1 MTKIKMVA
9 TDIDGTIL
17 KHNGE
22 FNPAVLD
29 CLRKLDKSGVKVVL
43 VTGRMNRSAKK
54 IAEIIGINSP
64 VVSFQGAL
72 VCENIPQEKILYE
85 RDIPNETAKKI
96 LAWGK
101 SEHVHMN
108 LYMHDSLFVEAE
120 NEFTKKYVDYQKIPF
135 TVKPFDELNID
146 NVNKILLIDYNDAEK
161 IDRLTNYLKKEYP
174 ELFIC
179 KSTDFF
185 CEICHREATKGDGL
199 RYLQNMY
206 GISKEETL
214 TIGDHNND
222 IELLQSG
229 GVKVAMGNATDELKA
244 IADYVT
250 DTVDNDGFVK
260 AIEKFVK

>member
-1 MTKIKMVA
+1 MSKIKMVA

-22 FNPAVLD
+22 FNPKVLE
-29 CLRKLDKSGVKVVL
+29 CLKNLDKLGVKVVL

-54 IAEIIGINSP
+54 IANIIGINSP

-72 VCENIPQEKILYE
+72 VCENTPHEKILYE
-85 RDIPNETAKKI
+85 RDIPNDIAKKI
-96 LAWGK
+96 LNWGK
-101 SEHVHMN
+101 NEHVHMN
-108 LYMHDSLFVEAE
+108 LYMNDNLFVEAE

-135 TVKPFDELNID
+135 TIKPFDELEIN

-185 CEICHREATKGDGL
+185 CEICHKEATKGDGL
-199 RYLQNMY
+199 RFLQNLY

-250 DTVDNDGFVK
+250 DTVDNDGFAK

>member
-1 MTKIKMVA
+1 
-9 TDIDGTIL
+9 
-17 KHNGE
+17 
-22 FNPAVLD
+22 
-29 CLRKLDKSGVKVVL
+29 
-43 VTGRMNRSAKK
+43 
-54 IAEIIGINSP
+54 
-64 VVSFQGAL
+64 
-72 VCENIPQEKILYE
+72 
-85 RDIPNETAKKI
+85 
-96 LAWGK
+96 
-101 SEHVHMN
+101 MN
-108 LYMHDSLFVEAE
+108 LYMNDNLFVEAE

-135 TVKPFDELNID
+135 TIKPFDELEIN
-146 NVNKILLIDYNDAEK
+146 NVNKILLIDYKDAEK
-161 IDRLTNYLKKEYP
+161 IDRLSNYLKKEYP

-185 CEICHREATKGDGL
+185 CEICHKEATKGDGL
-199 RYLQNMY
+199 RFLQNLY

-250 DTVDNDGFVK
+250 DTVDNDGFAK